1 MSEEETHNDPQASLI
16 TGLVSLAV
24 FVAVI
29 AALVVIHDSARTPE
43 TTVRQVAS
51 APPPPRPRP
60 KMVMSWSRQAS
71 RSPPLTVQQPEAA
84 TKRDFKDIKDAI
96 ERKEAFV
103 HALLPLVLAE
113 NEDIRR
119 QRDLTLQTPP
129 PQLYDR
135 YRVKP
140 GNRAELLRRVD
151 IVPVSLALA
160 QAAIESGWGTS
171 RFVHEANN
179 IFGERTYKK
188 NARGIDPKEATG
200 FKITKFGSL
209 ARSIRSYM
217 HNLNSHP
224 AYAEFRKGR
233 EEIRNKGGTLTGM
246 ELAMYLEA
254 YSELRAV
261 YIRRIRQVIREN
273 ELQILDRARL
283 ARR

>member
-1 MSEEETHNDPQASLI
+1 MSEEETHNDPQATLI

-24 FVAVI
+24 FAAAI
-29 AALVVIHDSARTPE
+29 AILVMMHDSARTPE
-43 TTVRQVAS
+43 TTRQFAN
-51 APPPPRPRP
+51 APPPRPRP

-71 RSPPLTVQQPEAA
+71 RSQPLTVQNPKSAA
-84 TKRDFKDIKDAI
+84 KRDFKDIKDLI
-96 ERKEAFV
+96 ERKEAFI

-119 QRDLTLQTPP
+119 QRELARQTPP
-129 PQLYDR
+129 LQLYQR

-140 GNRAELLRRVD
+140 GNRAELIRRVD
-151 IVPVSLALA
+151 VVPASLALA

-188 NARGIDPKEATG
+188 NARGIAPKEATG
-200 FKITKFGSL
+200 FKITKFDSL

-224 AYAEFRKGR
+224 AYAEFRKAR
-233 EEIRNKGGTLTGM
+233 EDIRSKGGAITGM
-246 ELAMYLEA
+246 DLAVHLEA
-254 YSELRAV
+254 YSELRFV
-261 YIRRIRQVIREN
+261 YIKKIRQIIREN
-273 ELQILDRARL
+273 ELQVLDRATL
-283 ARR
+283 AQR